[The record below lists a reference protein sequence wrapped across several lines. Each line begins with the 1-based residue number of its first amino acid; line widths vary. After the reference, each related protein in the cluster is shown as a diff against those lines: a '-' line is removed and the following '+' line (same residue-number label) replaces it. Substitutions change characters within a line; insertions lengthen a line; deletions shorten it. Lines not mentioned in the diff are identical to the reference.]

1 MDPLWILAQPRIK
14 IGRILTPQAEV
25 TSIESKVELRHA
37 VTTADTRVQAS
48 WDIEKLGLFRL
59 VEDIAQSELAKL
71 SGSTTLRWQ
80 GRREILDLS
89 FFEQHFADWASFKA
103 SNVTIDLKH
112 HLGLG
117 VEGQLEGW
125 WKEVPGFA
133 QEILATSGL
142 TFQSSGRTDWKWRG
156 TLPSLPKI
164 PDAAC
169 YLDQLKQVIRPEAP
183 RFFLQGNLG
192 LEGIELKDDVN
203 FIQNAVAQIGV
214 EYQFND
220 FLKVQL
226 NSQAAGVENPD
237 FNLTDVLFE
246 AGASLT
252 PQALGTQHSYTLGA
266 LKQGNDDV
274 LKGHVGSGTM
284 EYRFATSQIDGEL
297 SLTNRFPAANI
308 LARFAGESFG
318 NWFCNGGILD
328 GALLG
333 LPNLSSSVDVR
344 IGETGRVLELGERQL
359 HGEVTMKSQLTIQEK
374 QVDLA
379 GDVTFANNEI
389 IDPQFHARGVNGVLP
404 INQQLFFRTQSSSC
418 LELSAL
424 PSGFCMMVDGQEAVK
439 AGIHRDP
446 TIRIAGLTSQ
456 DLTISRMSAEA
467 SYSAGWFGLRDYS
480 AEFLDGDLRG
490 DIYFGVTS
498 KRGFDSRFSL
508 KVSDLQL
515 SRLLPKRFRKGKRT
529 RANLVFDA
537 GLMLSPG
544 VSDLSL
550 DLAVTRLEPDALDA
564 LLNAMEQKTGLA
576 QVSQARDN
584 LGWIDFR
591 SMTVWIRHEGLNVE
605 LDYDPI
611 VIGYRPIPRSLMKRY
626 SLRDWIFEPIIEA
639 EMVPILSEFLDWE
652 RDNAL

>member
-1 MDPLWILAQPRIK
+1 ML
-14 IGRILTPQAEV
+14 EN
-25 TSIESKVELRHA
+25 
-37 VTTADTRVQAS
+37 
-48 WDIEKLGLFRL
+48 
-59 VEDIAQSELAKL
+59 IAQSELAKL

-125 WKEVPGFA
+125 WKRGSWFRPGGSWLLPVLLFRA
-133 QEILATSGL
+133 QVELIGNGGERYQA
-142 TFQSSGRTDWKWRG
+142 
-156 TLPSLPKI
+156 SLKF

-203 FIQNAVAQIGV
+203 FIQNAIAQIGV

-252 PQALGTQHSYTLGA
+252 HKHWARSTRTLLKS

-318 NWFCNGGILD
+318 NWFCNRYLRWCP
-328 GALLG
+328 LG
-333 LPNLSSSVDVR
+333 TTEFELV
-344 IGETGRVLELGERQL
+344 GRC
-359 HGEVTMKSQLTIQEK
+359 T
-374 QVDLA
+374 
-379 GDVTFANNEI
+379 
-389 IDPQFHARGVNGVLP
+389 
-404 INQQLFFRTQSSSC
+404 
-418 LELSAL
+418 
-424 PSGFCMMVDGQEAVK
+424 
-439 AGIHRDP
+439 
-446 TIRIAGLTSQ
+446 
-456 DLTISRMSAEA
+456 
-467 SYSAGWFGLRDYS
+467 
-480 AEFLDGDLRG
+480 
-490 DIYFGVTS
+490 
-498 KRGFDSRFSL
+498 
-508 KVSDLQL
+508 
-515 SRLLPKRFRKGKRT
+515 
-529 RANLVFDA
+529 
-537 GLMLSPG
+537 
-544 VSDLSL
+544 
-550 DLAVTRLEPDALDA
+550 
-564 LLNAMEQKTGLA
+564 
-576 QVSQARDN
+576 
-584 LGWIDFR
+584 
-591 SMTVWIRHEGLNVE
+591 
-605 LDYDPI
+605 
-611 VIGYRPIPRSLMKRY
+611 
-626 SLRDWIFEPIIEA
+626 DW
-639 EMVPILSEFLDWE
+639 
-652 RDNAL
+652 